1 MAEPDAPDPIEP
13 AAFATAKLPDAFDLL
28 APDGSEVRVLA
39 GVARGGM
46 AHFRLPA
53 GETSRAVR
61 HRTVEE
67 IWYIL
72 QGQGEVWRSANGREE
87 ITALSPGV
95 CLTIEA
101 GTAFQFRAFGEGALA
116 ILGVT
121 MPPWPGSA
129 EAIPVD
135 GRWPAT
141 A

>member
-1 MAEPDAPDPIEP
+1 MADPDAPDPFEP
-13 AAFATAKLPDAFDLL
+13 AAFTTAKLPDAFDLL

-53 GETSRAVR
+53 GETSRAVQ
-61 HRTVEE
+61 HRTVAE

-72 QGQGEVWRSANGREE
+72 QGQGEIWRSANGREQ

-101 GTAFQFRAFGEGALA
+101 GTAFQFRAFAEEALA

-121 MPPWPGSA
+121 MPPWPGST
-129 EAIPVD
+129 EAITAD
-135 GRWPAT
+135 GKWPAT
-141 A
+141 V